1 MACSKIF
8 SGDLPELINEIIHY
22 FQNDYKTLY
31 SCILVNRI
39 FCRFAIPLL
48 WKDPFSSTSKNHYLV
63 VENYNKRCDF
73 IHIYLYNL
81 NEDDKKKLKEYG
93 IDNKLFPSNTLFNY
107 SSFIKRLN
115 TYKILHSIEKWI
127 VRAIT
132 IEKRPTN
139 YFMHNTNLLPFSNS
153 DQYCNIKRLIYK
165 SLLKN
170 FIENKVNLHTFEISM
185 IADKDFHY
193 FNDSFELILQNP
205 NFTHNIKNLELNYGT
220 EIVNINPFLKFL
232 YSNCKEISSLY
243 FLFSTFIDDNI
254 LVDKH
259 LSQIINSQQNL
270 EKILFGFNNFPLYH
284 SLLSLKNS
292 NCSNTLNI
300 IIFYYVDFKNVVI
313 LKEVFEGLNV
323 LESIHILYCYSL
335 DSNFIQQI
343 VNLSKPFKLKSLF
356 IEKIYQIESLQ
367 SLLQKSGD
375 YLENFGF
382 TSLVSEPNQQI
393 LELIKKYCTTI
404 KFLDLPGFNRQ
415 NINLAFDLIGNF
427 KQSLNYLTIS
437 IGVNR
442 FFSYDYDDNVLS
454 SNVLLN
460 LGQIL
465 PSRLEYLSLTLMIN
479 ANEFEVFLKYSQNT
493 FIRKLL
499 VKNKIYEECEN
510 ILPYIKKY
518 IMKNKRVE
526 YLAVVGAFLKE
537 DEDLFSLKDEVKE
550 FASYNIKVLNYYE
563 LKIDYYNF
571 IKELD

>member
-1 MACSKIF
+1 MA
-8 SGDLPELINEIIHY
+8 Y
-22 FQNDYKTLY
+22 
-31 SCILVNRI
+31 
-39 FCRFAIPLL
+39 
-48 WKDPFSSTSKNHYLV
+48 PFSSTSKNHYLV

-81 NEDDKKKLKEYG
+81 NDDKKKLKEYG
-93 IDNKLFPSNTLFNY
+93 IDNKLFQSNTLFNY

-115 TYKILHSIEKWI
+115 TYKILHSIERWI

-132 IEKRPTN
+132 IEKRPAN

-153 DQYCNIKRLIYK
+153 DQYWNIKRLIYK

-170 FIENKVNLHTFEISM
+170 FIENKVNLHTFEI
-185 IADKDFHY
+185 K
-193 FNDSFELILQNP
+193 
-205 NFTHNIKNLELNYGT
+205 
-220 EIVNINPFLKFL
+220 IVKFL

-243 FLFSTFIDDNI
+243 FLFSTFINDNT

-270 EKILFGFNNFPLYH
+270 EKILFGFNNFLLYH
-284 SLLSLKNS
+284 SLLSIKDS
-292 NCSNTLNI
+292 NYSNTLNI
-300 IIFYYVDFKNVVI
+300 FIFYYVDFKNVVI
-313 LKEVFEGLNV
+313 IKEVFEELNV
-323 LESIHILYCYSL
+323 LESIHILYYYSL

-343 VNLSKPFKLKSLF
+343 VNLSRPFKLKSLF

-382 TSLVSEPNQQI
+382 TSLVNEPNQQI
-393 LELIKKYCTTI
+393 LELIKKYCATI

-415 NINLAFDLIGNF
+415 NVNLAFDLIGNF

-465 PSRLEYLSLTLMIN
+465 SSRLEYLSLTLMIN

-499 VKNKIYEECEN
+499 
-510 ILPYIKKY
+510 
-518 IMKNKRVE
+518 RVE
-526 YLAVVGAFLKE
+526 YLAVAVGAFLKE
-537 DEDLFSLKDEVKE
+537 DEDLFS
-550 FASYNIKVLNYYE
+550 
-563 LKIDYYNF
+563 
-571 IKELD
+571 

>member
-1 MACSKIF
+1 MA
-8 SGDLPELINEIIHY
+8 Y
-22 FQNDYKTLY
+22 
-31 SCILVNRI
+31 
-39 FCRFAIPLL
+39 
-48 WKDPFSSTSKNHYLV
+48 PFSSTSKNHYLV

-81 NEDDKKKLKEYG
+81 NDDKKKLKEYG
-93 IDNKLFPSNTLFNY
+93 IDNKLFQSNTLFNY

-115 TYKILHSIEKWI
+115 TYKILHSIERWI

-132 IEKRPTN
+132 IEKRPAN

-153 DQYCNIKRLIYK
+153 DQYWNIKRLIYK

-170 FIENKVNLHTFEISM
+170 FIENKVNLHTFEI
-185 IADKDFHY
+185 
-193 FNDSFELILQNP
+193 
-205 NFTHNIKNLELNYGT
+205 
-220 EIVNINPFLKFL
+220 
-232 YSNCKEISSLY
+232 
-243 FLFSTFIDDNI
+243 
-254 LVDKH
+254 
-259 LSQIINSQQNL
+259 
-270 EKILFGFNNFPLYH
+270 
-284 SLLSLKNS
+284 
-292 NCSNTLNI
+292 I
-300 IIFYYVDFKNVVI
+300 II
-313 LKEVFEGLNV
+313 KEVFEELNV
-323 LESIHILYCYSL
+323 LESIHILYYYSL

-343 VNLSKPFKLKSLF
+343 VNLSRPFKLKSLF

-382 TSLVSEPNQQI
+382 TSLVNEPNQQI
-393 LELIKKYCTTI
+393 LELIKKYCATI

-415 NINLAFDLIGNF
+415 NVNLAFDLIGNF

-465 PSRLEYLSLTLMIN
+465 SSRLEYLSLTLMIN

-499 VKNKIYEECEN
+499 VKNK
-510 ILPYIKKY
+510 YI
-518 IMKNKRVE
+518 
-526 YLAVVGAFLKE
+526 
-537 DEDLFSLKDEVKE
+537 
-550 FASYNIKVLNYYE
+550 
-563 LKIDYYNF
+563 
-571 IKELD
+571 